1 MSRGTARGEL
11 LGYGRSAVWMVARV
25 MVPLVLLLTGGAC
38 DKPAPAPSNDTV
50 AVSPSL
56 PRVVDSVPTVEESP
70 WDSDAGAVFF
80 VIGPNATTASVIF
93 PAVPP
98 DAEVNPAVLDV
109 ASVVG
114 MRVDLLG
121 NGRIVGSATVSAAV
135 PVDAPEEC
143 SGWPLVQLAG
153 VRDDSAARSW
163 AVGLGT
169 GRATPIAFDSITALS
184 SSDSSRLAM
193 EIARLAS
200 SVPGDTVA
208 ELRGLPYQVRRAYR
222 FPLAAG
228 TEGLVSEVWRT
239 LNQEANPRQE
249 HLLIIAERDS
259 ASGGRY
265 DVAYTERA
273 AGGEET
279 LESSELLAIARF
291 APTRDA
297 SILLARYVG
306 DGVLYA
312 LLERSGP
319 RRWRLRWSSPY
330 VGC

>member
-1 MSRGTARGEL
+1 
-11 LGYGRSAVWMVARV
+11 VWTVARALL
-25 MVPLVLLLTGGAC
+25 PIALLLTGAAC

-50 AVSPSL
+50 AVTPSL
-56 PRVVDSVPTVEESP
+56 PQVDDSVPTVEESP
-70 WDSDAGAVFF
+70 WDSDAGPVFV
-80 VIGPNATTASVIF
+80 VIGPNAATASVV
-93 PAVPP
+93 VPTVSP
-98 DAEVNPAVLDV
+98 DAEVDAARLDIG
-109 ASVVG
+109 SVVG
-114 MRVDLLG
+114 MRFDLLG
-121 NGRIVGSATVSAAV
+121 NGRIVGDATVGAV
-135 PVDAPEEC
+135 VPIDAPEEC

-153 VRDDSAARSW
+153 VRDDSTSRTW
-163 AVGLGT
+163 AVGLVT
-169 GRATPIAFDSITALS
+169 GRAAPIAFDSITALS
-184 SSDSSRLAM
+184 SSDSSRLAI

-200 SVPGDTVA
+200 SAPGDTVS

-222 FPLAAG
+222 FPLGAG
-228 TEGLVSEVWRT
+228 TEGLVTEVWRT

-265 DVAYTERA
+265 DVAYMERA

-279 LESSELLAIARF
+279 LESSEVLAIARF

-306 DGVLYA
+306 DGVVYA
-312 LLERSGP
+312 LLERSGA